1 MMEFY
6 ELTVLQLDAIGRV
19 CDCATENE
27 SEYIRFVEMARVKQ
41 RIDELLEEGELAGTK
56 AQKEN

>member
-1 MMEFY
+1 MMELY

-27 SEYIRFVEMARVKQ
+27 SS
-41 RIDELLEEGELAGTK
+41 D
-56 AQKEN
+56 